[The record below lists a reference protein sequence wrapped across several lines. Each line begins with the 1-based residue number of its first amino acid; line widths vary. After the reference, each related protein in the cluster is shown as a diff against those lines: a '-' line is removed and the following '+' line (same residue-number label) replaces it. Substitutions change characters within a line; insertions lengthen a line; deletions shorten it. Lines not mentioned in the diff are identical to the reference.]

1 MLTAI
6 VTAVR
11 CRVVCPRAYARG
23 LTAAPRRWVRGQTR
37 RAPGLRH
44 LLPMNAT
51 IEIDGLRKRFG
62 STQALDG
69 MTFTVQP
76 GQVTGF
82 VGPNGAGKSTT
93 IRVVV
98 GLDAP
103 DAGTATI
110 GGRPYHSLK
119 NPLGHVG
126 SLLDAGAL
134 QPSRSARNHL
144 LWLAHSQGIK
154 PGRVDEVIALAGL
167 KAAARRK
174 AGGYSLGMRQRL
186 GIAAALLG
194 DPAVL
199 IFDEPFNGMDP
210 EGIVWMKGFLR
221 ELAAQ
226 GRAVLV
232 SSHLMSELQD
242 TAGHLVVVGRGKVI
256 ADTSVADLIA
266 AASGNRITLR
276 TTAPADAMTVLT
288 GAGAEVTATGSG
300 VLTVSSLSSE
310 RVVATLTSHAIP
322 FSEVTAHRATLEQA
336 YMELTSQSVEF
347 RAEAAS

>member
-1 MLTAI
+1 
-6 VTAVR
+6 
-11 CRVVCPRAYARG
+11 
-23 LTAAPRRWVRGQTR
+23 
-37 RAPGLRH
+37 
-44 LLPMNAT
+44 MNAS

-62 STQALDG
+62 PVQALDG
-69 MTFTVQP
+69 MTFTVHP

-110 GGRPYHSLK
+110 GGRPYRSLQ

-144 LWLAHSQGIK
+144 LWLAYSQGIK
-154 PGRVDEVIALAGL
+154 AGRVDEVIAQAGL
-167 KAAARRK
+167 ESAARRK

-194 DPAVL
+194 DPGVL

-221 ELAAQ
+221 SLAAQ

-232 SSHLMSELQD
+232 SSHLMSELEALLTAGD
-242 TAGHLVVVGRGKVI
+242 AGHLVVVGRGRVI

-266 AASGNRITLR
+266 ATSGNRITVR
-276 TTAPADAMTVLT
+276 TTAPADAMTVLA
-288 GAGAEVTATGSG
+288 GAGAEVTATASG
-300 VLTVSSLSSE
+300 VLTISNLSSE
-310 RVVATLTSHAIP
+310 RTVVTLTSNAIP
-322 FSEVTAHRATLEQA
+322 FTEVTAHRATLEQA
-336 YMELTSQSVEF
+336 YMELTSQSVEY
-347 RAEAAS
+347 RAEVTS